1 MKIRVC
7 TFQENKSVKTL
18 IGAEVLM
25 DFLTKL
31 ILHVS
36 FVEVNSSDTSRCWML
51 YDIYAKTHHV
61 INASGVSVPG
71 ENTTDSF

>member
-1 MKIRVC
+1 M
-7 TFQENKSVKTL
+7 L
-18 IGAEVLM
+18 IGPEVLM

-31 ILHVS
+31 ILHVERKHP

-61 INASGVSVPG
+61 INASAVSVPG